1 MRKILTVV
9 GVSVA
14 TAAVLAGSSLQPVAA
29 QDDASKPA
37 YYSER
42 IWPILQDRCG
52 ECHLN
57 GNLKGGLSLAT
68 KADAL
73 EGGDD
78 GVVLVPGDPAKSLLV
93 KMIRHEGPTDHPVMP
108 PRGAQLTAE
117 QIASVTNWVKAGA
130 IMPDV
135 PPPVILGMGRAARG
149 QSMDLTTA
157 KKMVA
162 AVEAAAAA
170 KKQNI
175 AVCVMDANG
184 DVVSFERMNGT
195 DRIPLATS
203 QGKARAVLMF
213 GIPTGMIADA
223 QRDKKP
229 VTAAISALPIGG
241 GGGEITLMRGGLPI
255 MKDGKMIGSIG
266 VGGSASEEDENF
278 AQIGIDAAGLT
289 SSTGSSSK

>member
-1 MRKILTVV
+1 
-9 GVSVA
+9 
-14 TAAVLAGSSLQPVAA
+14 
-29 QDDASKPA
+29 
-37 YYSER
+37 
-42 IWPILQDRCG
+42 
-52 ECHLN
+52 
-57 GNLKGGLSLAT
+57 
-68 KADAL
+68 
-73 EGGDD
+73 
-78 GVVLVPGDPAKSLLV
+78 
-93 KMIRHEGPTDHPVMP
+93 
-108 PRGAQLTAE
+108 
-117 QIASVTNWVKAGA
+117 
-130 IMPDV
+130 
-135 PPPVILGMGRAARG
+135 
-149 QSMDLTTA
+149 MDLTTA

>member
-1 MRKILTVV
+1 MRRILTVV
-9 GVSVA
+9 GVAVA
-14 TAAVLAGSSLQPVAA
+14 TAAALTGSGLQPVAA

-37 YYSER
+37 YYSEK
-42 IWPILQDRCG
+42 IWPILQDSCG
-52 ECHLN
+52 QCHLN

-78 GVVLVPGDPAKSLLV
+78 GVVIVPGDPEKSLLV
-93 KMIRHEGPTDHPVMP
+93 KMIRHEGPVDHPVMP

-117 QIASVTNWVKAGA
+117 QIAVVTNWIKAGA

-135 PPPVILGMGRAARG
+135 PPPIILGMGRAARG

-170 KKQNI
+170 KRQNI

-184 DVVSFERMNGT
+184 DVVAYERMNGS

-203 QGKARAVLMF
+203 EGKARAVLMF
-213 GIPTGMIADA
+213 GIPTGAIADA

-229 VTAAISALPIGG
+229 VTATITALPIGG
-241 GGGEITLMRGGLPI
+241 GGGEVTLLRGGLPI

-266 VGGSASEEDENF
+266 VGGSASEQDEGF
-278 AQIGIDAAGLT
+278 AQLGIDAVGL
-289 SSTGSSSK
+289 SSK